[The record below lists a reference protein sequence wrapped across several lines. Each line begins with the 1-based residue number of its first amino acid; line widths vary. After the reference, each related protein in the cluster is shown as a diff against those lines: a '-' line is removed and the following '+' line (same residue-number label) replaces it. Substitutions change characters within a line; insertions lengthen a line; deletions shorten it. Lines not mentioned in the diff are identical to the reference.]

1 MLNLILKMRPLF
13 GLIAIALC
21 IWAWWVDLA
30 GIAYVCP
37 FCRVQRT
44 IIGLLGV
51 MMLLPVHGFWLTR
64 YVSATLGFFGG
75 VVAATQHFGGWARI
89 SAGEFEF
96 HDPLY
101 FDSFLLSGAAL
112 WIISGLVMLLW
123 VRSPARLAGSAAIE
137 AGT

>member
-1 MLNLILKMRPLF
+1 MLTFVLNLRPWL
-13 GLIAIALC
+13 GLVAIAIC
-21 IWAWWVDLA
+21 VWAWWVDLA
-30 GIAYVCP
+30 GITYVCP

-44 IIGLLGV
+44 VIGVLGV
-51 MMLLPVHGFWLTR
+51 MMLLPVHGHWLVR

-75 VVAATQHFGGWARI
+75 VVAATQHFGGWARV

-101 FDSFLLSGAAL
+101 FDSFLLSGAAI

-123 VRSPARLAGSAAIE
+123 VRRSARPGAASAAAE
-137 AGT
+137 GA